1 MTPAN
6 ALVSRMLGAF
16 ALGLFHLGA
25 YYVATRVTVWR
36 GPQALVDTHISL
48 DPLVP
53 HLPWAW
59 PLYWLPYVFVFGLG
73 VAALVL
79 MPRAS
84 YRRAIL
90 AYAGMIVIGASIQM
104 VFPALAPWP
113 DGPAVSQRVFHES
126 PLVLPYATL
135 PSMHVAFTTLTS
147 LIVLSVFHQRVIR
160 AWAWAMP
167 PMVIVATLV
176 LKEHVMLDAV
186 AGGLLAGVAF
196 WWWRAPSRQTVDH
209 PDESTSRDGS
219 NGGQHTLG
227 LSIAPVEKKGRKEF
241 FRVPW
246 RVYRGNPCWS
256 PPFPGEERRLLDP
269 HSNPDLAEVK
279 HRLWIAKTADGPV
292 GRIAAF
298 APHLSPDIGY
308 FGFFESV
315 PEPEVA
321 ARLFAAA
328 EAWLRTLGVRRVLGP
343 ITINPRDTIGLLTEG
358 FDQPATIQTPYHAP
372 YYADLLRRGGYRPT
386 VHLRAYQWNPLTT
399 DRLGMIDMDSRLQ
412 SRDRITIRPI
422 DSTRLEDESVMIAEI
437 INEAF
442 TATWGYVPVTPK
454 QARSEARRL
463 APVLDPRLV
472 LIAERRG
479 EPAGVVVAVP
489 DINWLTR
496 RMGGRW
502 WPFGWATAW
511 RFRRRIPAA
520 RVMVFAVRPGRRAT
534 GIAVRLI
541 VETHRAMRAAGYR
554 TAELSQV
561 FDENPMVTRLLD
573 RMALPVSKRYVV
585 YERTL

>member
-1 MTPAN
+1 MHFSVFSRTGVNFRVILGPYRWVTGQVLWESSSGSASDAVPYLDPDRHMTSAN
-6 ALVSRMLGAF
+6 TMVSRMLGAF

-25 YYVATRVTVWR
+25 YYMATRVTVWR
-36 GPQALVDTHISL
+36 GPQALVDTRISL

-186 AGGLLAGVAF
+186 AGGLLAGLAF

-256 PPFPGEERRLLDP
+256 PPFPGEEGRLLNP
-269 HSNPDLAEVK
+269 RSNPDLAEAK

-308 FGFFESV
+308 FGFFHSAV
-315 PEPEVA
+315 SFDTGSLVVN
-321 ARLFAAA
+321 RSSRIKV
-328 EAWLRTLGVRRVLGP
+328 RTLSGDATATQSYEIVFST
-343 ITINPRDTIGLLTEG
+343 TIPRT
-358 FDQPATIQTPYHAP
+358 
-372 YYADLLRRGGYRPT
+372 
-386 VHLRAYQWNPLTT
+386 
-399 DRLGMIDMDSRLQ
+399 S
-412 SRDRITIRPI
+412 
-422 DSTRLEDESVMIAEI
+422 LEDLA
-437 INEAF
+437 
-442 TATWGYVPVTPK
+442 GTPGC
-454 QARSEARRL
+454 
-463 APVLDPRLV
+463 PP
-472 LIAERRG
+472 
-479 EPAGVVVAVP
+479 P
-489 DINWLTR
+489 
-496 RMGGRW
+496 
-502 WPFGWATAW
+502 
-511 RFRRRIPAA
+511 
-520 RVMVFAVRPGRRAT
+520 
-534 GIAVRLI
+534 
-541 VETHRAMRAAGYR
+541 
-554 TAELSQV
+554 QV
-561 FDENPMVTRLLD
+561 
-573 RMALPVSKRYVV
+573 S
-585 YERTL
+585 